1 MLPTDGKAVA
11 AIGAVGGVALVD
23 LTTIYP
29 EGADD
34 AAVKLPEIVETVCD
48 DELAEAAK
56 LVGAA
61 QGGGGV
67 NVNVIPEAGLVV
79 ILLVLDEELTV
90 AAVVTVVPND
100 R

>member
-11 AIGAVGGVALVD
+11 ARGAVGGVALVD
-23 LTTIYP
+23 LTTMYP
-29 EGADD
+29 VGAVD
-34 AAVKLPEIVETVCD
+34 AAVKLPDIVETVCD
-48 DELAEAAK
+48 DELAEAANA
-56 LVGAA
+56 VGAT

-67 NVNVIPEAGLVV
+67 NVNVIPEAGLVEIDV
-79 ILLVLDEELTV
+79 VFVEELTV